1 MTGGE
6 SPPLSSL
13 YNETAFQ
20 GEESALKKRLGI
32 GFAIAFLA
40 IAVPFTHVDHFAG
53 TFGVSIGTN
62 THYCSVENVGVSCE
76 AVQ

>member
-1 MTGGE
+1 M
-6 SPPLSSL
+6 
-13 YNETAFQ
+13 
-20 GEESALKKRLGI
+20 KKRLGI

-40 IAVPFTHVDHFAG
+40 IAAPFTHVDHFAG
-53 TFGVSIGTN
+53 TYGVSIGTD